1 MIPTKADRFPPIMT
15 ESSPIPSSPNRFES
29 LSPYA
34 LGAAVF
40 LLPFILY
47 LRTLCP
53 TFFPGDSAE
62 LSAAAWCLGV
72 PHPTGY
78 PLYMTLG
85 WFVQH
90 LGLGSPIFAT
100 NLLTAFFGALAA
112 LGAYRFQIALWL
124 ILAPT
129 TRDALRLPRR
139 LIAVSVALACAGS
152 ATWWDQSTLT
162 DVHSLTLVFLTWTWA
177 LGLHII
183 RRPTRRKFLALA
195 FLSGTGFLNHQIF
208 LITLPL
214 SALALVAYWRRHT
227 RPPQPVNTELTASS
241 EPTRSTP
248 DASHACLWLACRDPH
263 PKKTLLLAVALFLLP
278 LLGYAYLPLRA
289 AAQPAINAGNPRG
302 LSGLLDH
309 LTGKQYRQT
318 RILTNERGIRLRS
331 DEIPTHLKK
340 RLTAIA
346 RWMGEQHVAPVNAE
360 TLDSLSEDRRA
371 TVLARAPL
379 LALITSLLALAG
391 LYALANRSPL
401 AAAGLAGG
409 YLLNLA
415 IVLIYTIADI
425 EPYQMPLWVLT
436 LQLAAVAPTAIVDR
450 VALAS
455 PSGVP
460 PTEASRLRRLYG
472 TSAALLALTV
482 FGVVKHYDPSLQI
495 NKSEYRGAYLYAD
508 QLMETLP
515 PNTTVFTTGDYD
527 IYPLWY
533 VQVCENRRPDVAV
546 IGANFLFS
554 NWYTAMLRVNLP
566 EGVKTFIS
574 SEPTP
579 NSDRWLVALLGGAVA
594 PQLQAGRPV
603 YITAYPGSEELDLIR
618 RYSQF
623 VLQPQTQFPGT
634 TPFGPEPPLV
644 LYQLTDPKNFAPRAI
659 EVFNQSGNFPLA
671 QAWMVEGEKSVPQ
684 FTAP

>member
-1 MIPTKADRFPPIMT
+1 MF
-15 ESSPIPSSPNRFES
+15 ESSPIKSPSSRFE
-29 LSPYA
+29 L
-34 LGAAVF
+34 LGPAISGGVVF
-40 LLPFILY
+40 LLPFLLY

-78 PLYMTLG
+78 PLYMVLG
-85 WFVQH
+85 WIVQH

-112 LGAYRFQIALWL
+112 VGAYRLQIALWL

-129 TRDALRLPRR
+129 TRDALCLPCR

-183 RRPTRRKFLALA
+183 RRPARRKLLALA
-195 FLSGTGFLNHQIF
+195 LLSGTGFLNHQIF

-214 SALALVAYWRRHT
+214 SALALAAYWRWHT
-227 RPPQPVNTELTASS
+227 RPVQPVTEEPADTELTTSS
-241 EPTRSTP
+241 ETSRLTP
-248 DASHACLWLACRDPH
+248 DASHTPPCLTYRDPH

-278 LLGYAYLPLRA
+278 LLGYVYLPLRA
-289 AAQPAINAGNPRG
+289 AAQPPINAGNPRG
-302 LSGLLDH
+302 LSGLFDH

-318 RILTNERGIRLRS
+318 RVLTNERGIRLQG
-331 DEIPTHLKK
+331 DEISTHLKN
-340 RLTAIA
+340 RLTSIA
-346 RWMGEQHVAPVNAE
+346 RWMGEQHVAPVRAE

-391 LYALANRSPL
+391 LYALANRAPL

-415 IVLIYTIADI
+415 IVLTYTIPDI
-425 EPYQMPLWVLT
+425 EPYQIPLWLLT

-450 VALAS
+450 VALTSAS
-455 PSGVP
+455 GTP

-472 TSAALLALTV
+472 TSAALLALAV

-495 NKSEYRGAYLYAD
+495 NKSENQDAYLYAD
-508 QLMETLP
+508 QLMEILP
-515 PNTTVFTTGDYD
+515 PNATVFTTGDYD

-533 VQVCENRRPDVAV
+533 VQTCENRRPDVAV

-603 YITAYPGSEELDLIR
+603 YFTAYPGTEQLDLIR

-623 VLQPQTQFPGT
+623 VLQPQFQFPGT
-634 TPFGPEPPLV
+634 TPFGPEPPLI

-684 FTAP
+684 FTTP